1 MAEGVSC
8 PLPTE
13 EVEGPSSEPLLKDK
27 FQIWDH
33 IWGQMFT
40 KVPRSAGEVSTDDL
54 VEETVKGVMKVRTS
68 SYLFCRFD
76 LYLDI

>member
-1 MAEGVSC
+1 MAEGVSF

-13 EVEGPSSEPLLKDK
+13 EVEELPSEPLLEDR

-40 KVPRSAGEVSTDDL
+40 KVPRSAGEVSIDDL
-54 VEETVKGVMKVRTS
+54 IEETVKDAMKVRTC
-68 SYLFCRFD
+68 SYPFHRSD
-76 LYLDI
+76 LCLGI